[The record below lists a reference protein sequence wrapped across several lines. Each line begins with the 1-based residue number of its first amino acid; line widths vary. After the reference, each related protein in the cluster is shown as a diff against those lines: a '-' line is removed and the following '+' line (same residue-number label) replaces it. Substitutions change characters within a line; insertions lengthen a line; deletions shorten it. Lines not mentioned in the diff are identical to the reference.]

1 MIKKFFR
8 KFSLFWIIYF
18 SLFFLSAI
26 GGIFATKDINII
38 YIWIFL
44 FYMPFTIFLVYPYG
58 FLMGFWIQK
67 KSNDMALEILPLSI
81 IYFILVL
88 LLLMASGIS
97 GMLTNGILY
106 NFDIKLYPALGSTL
120 LFALGSIIAK
130 FKYQK

>member
-1 MIKKFFR
+1 MIKNFFIQL
-8 KFSLFWIIYF
+8 KMFWIIYLT
-18 SLFFLSAI
+18 LFFLSII
-26 GGIFATKDINII
+26 GGIFITSGIDII
-38 YIWIFL
+38 YIWAFL
-44 FYMPFTIFLVYPYG
+44 FYMPFTLFLVYPYG
-58 FLMGFWIQK
+58 FLMGFCIQRK
-67 KSNDMALEILPLSI
+67 LKGMVIKILLLST